1 MRSCFTDYGFAHP
14 FNIREAFYC
23 SSRWK
28 QIQKIKTGQCADSGK
43 ICSQSE

>member
-1 MRSCFTDYGFAHP
+1 MRSCITDYGFAHP

-23 SSRWK
+23 SRWK